1 MTYNGE
7 ADNINTLNH
16 DILIIFLQKG
26 MKKISD
32 SMDEKNYTTV
42 KEFILLGFTTDL
54 CLRRALFYIFL
65 IIYISSLLGNI
76 TLVSLICADSRL
88 HTPMYFFIGN
98 LSFLDLWYASVYAL
112 QILMTCISDDKH
124 ISFAG
129 CLAQFFFSTGL
140 AYNKCYLLLPWLMT
154 AMWPSL
160 TRCFTPRPCPQVYV
174 PVLLRL
180 PTLVAL

>member
-1 MTYNGE
+1 M
-7 ADNINTLNH
+7 
-16 DILIIFLQKG
+16 
-26 MKKISD
+26 
-32 SMDEKNYTTV
+32 
-42 KEFILLGFTTDL
+42 KEFILLGFMTDL
-54 CLRRALFYIFL
+54 RLRRVLFYIFL
-65 IIYISSLLGNI
+65 IIYIMSLLGDM
-76 TLVSLICADSRL
+76 TLIFLICSDSRL
-88 HTPMYFFIGN
+88 HIPVYLFSGS
-98 LSFLDLWYASVYAL
+98 LSFLDLWYASVYAP

-129 CLAQFFFSTGL
+129 CLAQFFFSAGL